1 MTSADIV
8 PFTINIPHS
17 GHYAAHTNPA
27 AVAAD
32 IRDFFARLSRK
43 DPAVAFPVLITS
55 LDLLHH
61 VAVRVPAGQLDNPT
75 PCSDWTVAQ
84 VLLHAAGDQHAW
96 ASSVSSSPP
105 PGYNPFAPARQLDS
119 TIGDLIEPAIRAAT
133 AAWAGVDPAAGS
145 VPTPLPPF
153 PAMAPELA
161 AATCALDAAIHAWD
175 IAVATGQ
182 PSPLTAELAGQLRP
196 AADATAE
203 PLRGFAYAPALP
215 GQAADDQAATLLR
228 YLGRDPS
235 WTP

>member
-1 MTSADIV
+1 MVLLRLPLLKGSVMT
-8 PFTINIPHS
+8 
-17 GHYAAHTNPA
+17 
-27 AVAAD
+27 
-32 IRDFFARLSRK
+32 
-43 DPAVAFPVLITS
+43 FPVLTTS

-61 VAVRVPAGQLDNPT
+61 VAIRVPADQLDNPT

-105 PGYNPFAPARQLDS
+105 PAYNPFAPAKQLDS
-119 TIGDLIEPAIRAAT
+119 TIDDLIDPAIQAAT
-133 AAWAGVDPAAGS
+133 EAWAGVDPAADS

-153 PAMAPELA
+153 PAMTPELA
-161 AATCALDAAIHAWD
+161 AAACALDAAIHAWD

-182 PSPLTAELAGQLRP
+182 PSPLTAALAGQLRA
-196 AADATAE
+196 AADVTAE

-215 GQAADDQAATLLR
+215 GRATDDPAAALLR
-228 YLGRDPS
+228 YLGRNAS